1 MSPQGHGSQPIRE
14 LEWLAEF
21 FQSHG
26 REDKALEILE
36 ELRRIRMKAQES
48 LNVNDASDV
57 RGFHI
62 RAGSNSQ
69 MDGLQEQD
77 A

>member
-1 MSPQGHGSQPIRE
+1 MNPQGHGSQPIRE
-14 LEWLAEF
+14 LEWLAEY

-36 ELRRIRMKAQES
+36 ELRRIRVKAQES
-48 LNVNDASDV
+48 LNVSDASDI
-57 RGFHI
+57 RGFH
-62 RAGSNSQ
+62 RTLSPSPQ
-69 MDGLQEQD
+69 QDSLQEQD

>member
-1 MSPQGHGSQPIRE
+1 MNPQSHGSQPIRE

-26 REDKALEILE
+26 REDKAQEILE
-36 ELRRIRMKAQES
+36 ELRRIRMKAQET

-62 RAGSNSQ
+62 RTASNQ